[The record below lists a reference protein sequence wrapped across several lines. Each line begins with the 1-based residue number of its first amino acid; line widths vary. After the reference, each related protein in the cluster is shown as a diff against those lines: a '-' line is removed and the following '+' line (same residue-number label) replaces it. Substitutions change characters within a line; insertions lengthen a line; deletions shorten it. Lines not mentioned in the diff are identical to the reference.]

1 MARRGSSIPKPL
13 RPFVGGA
20 VLVATVRVI
29 DVAWCRITGRPTPV
43 DARAT
48 EADARAGESAVV
60 RDRLVYALLLGGAL
74 RAARRL
80 GLPEDASHDAS
91 RDADAGE
98 DAGRG

>member
-13 RPFVGGA
+13 RPIVGGA

-29 DVAWCRITGRPTPV
+29 DAAWRRITGRPTPV

-48 EADARAGESAVV
+48 EADARAGEPAVV

-74 RAARRL
+74 LAARRL
-80 GLPEDASHDAS
+80 GLPEDASKDAG
-91 RDADAGE
+91 AGE